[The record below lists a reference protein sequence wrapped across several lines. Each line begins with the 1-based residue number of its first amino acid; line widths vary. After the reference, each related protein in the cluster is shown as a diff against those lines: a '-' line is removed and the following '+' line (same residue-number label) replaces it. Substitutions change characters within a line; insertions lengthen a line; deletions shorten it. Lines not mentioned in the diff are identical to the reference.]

1 MARSVGENIEK
12 NPTAISRPEGGWFAR
27 IWNERSKSEKLLIS
41 LDRSEAFTVWVRSI
55 GKCKDLQFL
64 DEVFSSSVESRGN
77 DDCIS
82 EAEFISLP
90 PSKAFSVWTKI
101 SEEQD
106 EEIPTLPIEAF
117 DESQTDEDKASIRL
131 GRDNLIS
138 LTSKCFTIWITPVA
152 VAESKFV
159 KIELSNN
166 EAALIEDESIIDSVS
181 EYYPEESSSREK
193 KLDLVPI
200 VFSILLVA
208 AIIWMFVRA
217 NELASVKGNL
227 ASVTGNLESANK
239 KISLA
244 DKDLVDKE
252 EKISDL
258 EKALISERDAN
269 KKASLNAKEVARIKI
284 QKANEA
290 FLGKVK
296 EVGLLVKARDK
307 IKDDYE
313 KSKALNMKEVQELK
327 SEIANVGEKNKQ
339 AQAQILLTD
348 KNNESLTQKV
358 TSLDKEK
365 SELSKAMSAAEA
377 ATKKALNNY
386 MTAIQIVGN
395 DLKEANEMLE
405 QEKSNSL
412 MMREK
417 LDLSD
422 SQLKKLILEIERLNA
437 KIRDLEQPD
446 QPFAE
451 K

>member
-55 GKCKDLQFL
+55 EKCKDLQFL

-90 PSKAFSVWTKI
+90 PSKAFSVWTEI

-138 LTSKCFTIWITPVA
+138 LTSKCFTIWITPAA

-193 KLDLVPI
+193 KIDLVPI

-217 NELASVKGNL
+217 NELASVK
-227 ASVTGNLESANK
+227 GNLESANK

-365 SELSKAMSAAEA
+365 SELSKAVSAAEA

-386 MTAIQIVGN
+386 MTAIQIVEN

-437 KIRDLEQPD
+437 EIRDLEQPD